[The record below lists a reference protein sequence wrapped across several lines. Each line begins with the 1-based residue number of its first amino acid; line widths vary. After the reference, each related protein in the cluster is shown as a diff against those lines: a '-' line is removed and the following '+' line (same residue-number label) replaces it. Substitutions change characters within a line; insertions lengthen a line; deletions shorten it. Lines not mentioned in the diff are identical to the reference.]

1 MEASHSS
8 ENNSNPFKIIL
19 YLVLL
24 VGFLTSMWILSSYA
38 QEDNVSQEILWG
50 TNAIIMAIWLSVTDI
65 NNKE

>member
-8 ENNSNPFKIIL
+8 ENNPNPFKIIL

-24 VGFLTSMWILSSYA
+24 VGFLTSMWLLSSYA